1 MAKKKMARSVN
12 TIRNSIKKILESS
25 GVYSKMYDM
34 AIDDLATVTHLK
46 ERVFIDATEYEYPE
60 QDELNRENTGAIVIE
75 KSREGEYRYKT
86 NPIYL
91 LYLDF
96 VRESQKILESLG
108 MTIKSSEGVDDD
120 NFNDLADTLKKAING
135 EKRTDR
141 AKK

>member
-12 TIRNSIKKILESS
+12 SIRNAIKKALRDA
-25 GVYSKMYDM
+25 GVYSKLYDM

-46 ERVFIDATEYEYPE
+46 EKIFLDATEYEFP
-60 QDELNRENTGAIVIE
+60 DNLNNGNEGSMLVER
-75 KSREGEYRYKT
+75 SREGEFRYKN
-86 NPIYL
+86 NPSYH

>member
-1 MAKKKMARSVN
+1 MKTARSVN
-12 TIRNSIKKILESS
+12 SNRNAIRKALRDA
-25 GVYSKMYDM
+25 GVYSKLYDM

-46 ERVFIDATEYEYPE
+46 ERVFIDATEYEYPK
-60 QDELNRENTGAIVIE
+60 QDELNKENTGAIVIE

-86 NPIYL
+86 NPIYH
-91 LYLDF
+91 LYLDY
-96 VRESQKILESLG
+96 VRESQKILENLG